1 MSSGN
6 WKIHSLFLAA
16 ANEEKQAGGDAFQ
29 ADCLSKDQQQSDHRV
44 HDSIFT
50 EDRFEPVTQ
59 KLKNKEE
66 IDRDKDAV
74 DDQLTKKIC
83 EGVLSG
89 PFHAEL
95 SVARKYLG

>member
-29 ADCLSKDQQQSDHRV
+29 ADCLSKDQQQSDHHV
-44 HDSIFT
+44 HDLIFT
-50 EDRFEPVTQ
+50 EDR
-59 KLKNKEE
+59 EE